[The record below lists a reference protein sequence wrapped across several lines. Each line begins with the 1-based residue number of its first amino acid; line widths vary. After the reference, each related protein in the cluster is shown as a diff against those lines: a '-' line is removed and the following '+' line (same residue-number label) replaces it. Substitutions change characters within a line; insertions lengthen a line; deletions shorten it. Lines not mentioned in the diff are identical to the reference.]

1 MDQSRKLLI
10 GFLVFALLIGDAAA
24 GLARGLAGSLAFA
37 AAAFLGALAQI
48 AGRQC
53 LNMRHIDNPPF
64 ADSVHCDNVP
74 YWRRNV
80 KENSSPHSDHI
91 PTRTNCRPRINP
103 GGGLFLFYNRISRTG
118 LPSVSGMSKP
128 RAAATVGAMS
138 AMRACSTI
146 APGRMSDPKAIRA
159 GWGPLSG

>member
-53 LNMRHIDNPPF
+53 LNMRHIIHPPF
-64 ADSVHCDNVP
+64 TYSAHYDNVP
-74 YWRRNV
+74 YWRLDV
-80 KENSSPHSDHI
+80 KKKSSPFRASPASPVAHHSRHI
-91 PTRTNCRPRINP
+91 LVILVTT
-103 GGGLFLFYNRISRTG
+103 
-118 LPSVSGMSKP
+118 
-128 RAAATVGAMS
+128 
-138 AMRACSTI
+138 
-146 APGRMSDPKAIRA
+146 
-159 GWGPLSG
+159 